1 MPCDSCSTLDLPQ
14 FGFRSE
20 IEFRRLV
27 ERNPFLFRVH
37 SPKTSASPLQDAFT
51 APKFDSRYS
60 DAGEGM
66 LRDPPPATYADVAT
80 HLDWTTRYSS
90 VYISTSFSFM
100 WAIWE
105 ALRRYHFGVK
115 HGIEIAV
122 IDATAA
128 VIARRAITAVEV
140 LHSVSPSI
148 RHPDHWKWYHYAQES
163 QSVLVYGAIPQFAV
177 LASSTPSH
185 PTASVHFL
193 PPAPPLPASQLP
205 IARVA
210 WFYPRPPSKA
220 SYHNFCVVQ
229 SAFFHALSP
238 EARNDDATHGAV
250 RLAMALLGEW
260 AAWMVKLLAVPDV
273 DDLSSGGR
281 MRNAEARN
289 VFSNAA
295 LTKVLELAQAIARWP
310 DPEHAAGEGGHER
323 WSGVVQELGQL
334 VSEEIRRMETTG
346 KVHFAN
352 DSEVL
357 ASPIMHDGD
366 DVEFVPPLDGAVEGN
381 ADADWHESKVA
392 ELPLD
397 PELPQIASPMAIQRD
412 YSHLPTPPPTPPPS
426 LVSRSASNGLTINV
440 DIGVGDA
447 TASERIRTP
456 IQVSHGCQV
465 NSDPAMVVRI
475 DAALEKYIDAVLTPP
490 PSPVLAA
497 PSSSESLSGKPASKH
512 DPEPESASHDSDK
525 AAVAPPHPNSNSN
538 SLPHLIN
545 LHLSSYS
552 LTETASCL
560 ITGFIFGALIVV
572 VLAQRQPARLYVS

>member
-1 MPCDSCSTLDLPQ
+1 MPCESCSGLDLPQ

-51 APKFDSRYS
+51 APNLTR
-60 DAGEGM
+60 GM

-177 LASSTPSH
+177 LASVPLLKILDALPSYCLR
-185 PTASVHFL
+185 PFP
-193 PPAPPLPASQLP
+193 PPAPSLPASQLP

-238 EARNDDATHGAV
+238 EARNDDATRGAV

-273 DDLSSGGR
+273 DDLSRGGG

-310 DPEHAAGEGGHER
+310 DPEHAAAEGGHER
-323 WSGVVQELGQL
+323 WSWVVQELGRL

-366 DVEFVPPLDGAVEGN
+366 DVEFFPPLDGAVEGN
-381 ADADWHESKVA
+381 AETHDADWHESKVA
-392 ELPLD
+392 ELP
-397 PELPQIASPMAIQRD
+397 QIASPMAIQRN

-426 LVSRSASNGLTINV
+426 LVSRSASSGLTVNV
-440 DIGVGDA
+440 DTGVGGA

-497 PSSSESLSGKPASKH
+497 PLSSASESESRKPASNH

-525 AAVAPPHPNSNSN
+525 AAVAPPHPNS
-538 SLPHLIN
+538 LPPLIN
-545 LHLSSYS
+545 HHLSSYS